1 MTVFDRWLENRPSNT
16 GFPSIGLPG
25 LGSDYAP
32 FTHLTGLN
40 IIDVGFSQS
49 SRVLRSSYS
58 TYHTGYDDFNYIDK
72 FIDPGFRYVFG
83 VYKKHKI
90 YFSRASKKV
99 TEVTAGMI
107 IRAADFSD
115 FPVNASPFV
124 KYLNDYLANLENSA
138 IPPKLMTGQLDAIRQ
153 SKNMYVFLYICP
165 IFV

>member
-1 MTVFDRWLENRPSNT
+1 MLGFHRALEFSGRLIQHIILVMTILITLINL
-16 GFPSIGLPG
+16 SIPA
-25 LGSDYAP
+25 LGKTLA
-32 FTHLTGLN
+32 
-40 IIDVGFSQS
+40 
-49 SRVLRSSYS
+49 
-58 TYHTGYDDFNYIDK
+58 YIK
-72 FIDPGFRYVFG
+72 YIRFIFL
-83 VYKKHKI
+83 
-90 YFSRASKKV
+90 RASKKV

-138 IPPKLMTGQLDAIRQ
+138 IPAQLMTGQLDAIRQ